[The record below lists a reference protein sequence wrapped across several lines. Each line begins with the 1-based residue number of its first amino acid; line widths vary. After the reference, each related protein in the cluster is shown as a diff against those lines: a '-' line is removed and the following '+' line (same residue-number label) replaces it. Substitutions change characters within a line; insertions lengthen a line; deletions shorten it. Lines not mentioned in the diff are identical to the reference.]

1 MVEKPNKF
9 KAAILGGVVL
19 GLLSSIPPISL
30 VNICCCLW
38 VLLGGVIAARTLIK
52 RSPYLPVT
60 TGEGATVGALAGVI
74 GSLITLVISIPL
86 AIMGVGEEMTYSLMR
101 WMGEVSNNP
110 QVRDQMQQAIEQAQ
124 RQAATQSIGQKLG
137 SALFMWIIT
146 TVVFIG
152 FAALGGIL
160 GVAMF
165 EKRKGQ
171 PMPPMPPQGPPGFGP
186 GFTPPGPPPGGPAPP
201 PGEPPYGGGDRPPY

>member
-9 KAAILGGVVL
+9 QAAILGGVVL
-19 GLLSSIPPISL
+19 GLLSSIPPINF

-52 RSPYLPVT
+52 RSPVFPVT

-74 GSLITLVISIPL
+74 GSLILLVISVPL
-86 AIMGVGEEMTYSLMR
+86 GLMGVGEGMTYSFLEKI
-101 WMGEVSNNP
+101 GDAANNP
-110 QVRDQMQQAIEQAQ
+110 EVREQMRVMIEQMQ
-124 RQAATQSIGQKLG
+124 RQAATQSVGQKLVG
-137 SALFMWIIT
+137 ALFAWLIT
-146 TVVFIG
+146 AVIYIG
-152 FAALGGIL
+152 FATLGGII
-160 GVAMF
+160 GVALF

-171 PMPPMPPQGPPGFGP
+171 PMPPMAPPGAPGYGP
-186 GFTPPGPPPGGPAPP
+186 GFAPPGPPPGGPAPP

>member
-9 KAAILGGVVL
+9 QAAILGGVVL
-19 GLLSSIPPISL
+19 GLLSSIPPINF

-52 RSPYLPVT
+52 RSPVFPVT

-74 GSLITLVISIPL
+74 GSLILLVISVPL
-86 AIMGVGEEMTYSLMR
+86 GLMGIGEGMTYSLLE

-110 QVRDQMQQAIEQAQ
+110 QMREQMQQMIAELQ
-124 RQAATQSIGQKLG
+124 RQAATQSVGQKLV
-137 SALFMWIIT
+137 SALFAWLIT
-146 TVVFIG
+146 AVIYIG
-152 FAALGGIL
+152 FATLGGII

-171 PMPPMPPQGPPGFGP
+171 PMPPMAPPGAPGYGP
-186 GFTPPGPPPGGPAPP
+186 GFAPPGPPPGGPAPP

>member
-1 MVEKPNKF
+1 VVEKPNKF
-9 KAAILGGVVL
+9 QAAILGGVVL
-19 GLLSSIPPISL
+19 GLLSSIPPINF

-52 RSPYLPVT
+52 RSPVFPVT

-74 GSLITLVISIPL
+74 GSLILLVISVPL
-86 AIMGVGEEMTYSLMR
+86 GLMGIGEGMTYSFLE

-110 QVRDQMQQAIEQAQ
+110 QVREQMQQMIAEMQ
-124 RQAATQSIGQKLG
+124 RQAATQSVGQKLV
-137 SALFMWIIT
+137 SALFAWLIT
-146 TVVFIG
+146 AVIYIG
-152 FAALGGIL
+152 FATLGGII

-171 PMPPMPPQGPPGFGP
+171 PMPPMAPPGAPGYGP
-186 GFTPPGPPPGGPAPP
+186 GFAPPGPPPGGPAPP

>member
-9 KAAILGGVVL
+9 QAAILGGVVL
-19 GLLSSIPPISL
+19 GLLSSIPPINF

-52 RSPYLPVT
+52 RSPVFPVT

-74 GSLITLVISIPL
+74 GSLILLVISVPL
-86 AIMGVGEEMTYSLMR
+86 GLMGVGEGMTYSFLERLGDAANNAEVREQMR
-101 WMGEVSNNP
+101 
-110 QVRDQMQQAIEQAQ
+110 QMIEQMQ
-124 RQAATQSIGQKLG
+124 RQAATQSVGQKLVG
-137 SALFMWIIT
+137 ALFAWLIT
-146 TVVFIG
+146 AVIYIG
-152 FAALGGIL
+152 FATLGGII
-160 GVAMF
+160 GVALF

-171 PMPPMPPQGPPGFGP
+171 PMPPMGPPGAP
-186 GFTPPGPPPGGPAPP
+186 GYGPPGPPPGGPAPP

>member
-1 MVEKPNKF
+1 VVEKPNKF
-9 KAAILGGVVL
+9 QAAILGGVVL
-19 GLLSSIPPISL
+19 GLLSSIPPINF

-52 RSPYLPVT
+52 RSPVFPVT

-74 GSLITLVISIPL
+74 GSLILLVISVPL
-86 AIMGVGEEMTYSLMR
+86 GLMGIGEGMTYSLLE
-101 WMGEVSNNP
+101 WMGEVSNNA
-110 QVRDQMQQAIEQAQ
+110 QMREQMQQMIAEMQ
-124 RQAATQSIGQKLG
+124 RQAATQSVGQKLV
-137 SALFMWIIT
+137 SALFAWLIT
-146 TVVFIG
+146 AVIYIG
-152 FAALGGIL
+152 FATLGGII

-171 PMPPMPPQGPPGFGP
+171 PMPPMAPPGAPGYGP
-186 GFTPPGPPPGGPAPP
+186 GFAPPGPPPGGPAPP

>member
-1 MVEKPNKF
+1 VVEKPNKF
-9 KAAILGGVVL
+9 QAAILGGVVL
-19 GLLSSIPPISL
+19 GLLSSIPPINF

-52 RSPYLPVT
+52 RSPVFPVT

-74 GSLITLVISIPL
+74 GSLILLVISVPL
-86 AIMGVGEEMTYSLMR
+86 GLMGIGEGMTYSLLE
-101 WMGEVSNNP
+101 WKGEVSNNA
-110 QVRDQMQQAIEQAQ
+110 QMREQMQQMIAEMQ
-124 RQAATQSIGQKLG
+124 RQAATQSVGQKLV
-137 SALFMWIIT
+137 SALFAWLIT
-146 TVVFIG
+146 AVIYIG
-152 FAALGGIL
+152 FATLGGII

-171 PMPPMPPQGPPGFGP
+171 PMPPMAPPGAPGYGP
-186 GFTPPGPPPGGPAPP
+186 GFAPPGPPPGGPAPP

>member
-9 KAAILGGVVL
+9 QAAILGGVVL
-19 GLLSSIPPISL
+19 GLLSSIPPINF

-52 RSPYLPVT
+52 RSPVFPVT

-74 GSLITLVISIPL
+74 GSLILLVISVPL
-86 AIMGVGEEMTYSLMR
+86 GLMGIGEGMTYSFLE

-110 QVRDQMQQAIEQAQ
+110 QVREQMQQMIAEMQ
-124 RQAATQSIGQKLG
+124 RQAATQSVGQKLV
-137 SALFMWIIT
+137 SALFAWLIT
-146 TVVFIG
+146 AVIYIG
-152 FAALGGIL
+152 FATLGGII

-171 PMPPMPPQGPPGFGP
+171 PMPPMAPPGAPGYGP
-186 GFTPPGPPPGGPAPP
+186 GFAPPGPPPGGPAPP

>member
-9 KAAILGGVVL
+9 QAAILGGVVL
-19 GLLSSIPPISL
+19 GLLSSIPPINF

-52 RSPYLPVT
+52 RSPVFPVT

-74 GSLITLVISIPL
+74 GSLILLVISVPL
-86 AIMGVGEEMTYSLMR
+86 GLMGIGEGMTYSFLE

-110 QVRDQMQQAIEQAQ
+110 QVREQMQQMIAEMQ
-124 RQAATQSIGQKLG
+124 RQAATQSVGQKLV
-137 SALFMWIIT
+137 SALFAWLIT
-146 TVVFIG
+146 AVIYIG
-152 FAALGGIL
+152 FATLGGIL

-171 PMPPMPPQGPPGFGP
+171 PMPPMAPPGAPGYGP
-186 GFTPPGPPPGGPAPP
+186 GFAPPGPPPGGPAPP

>member
-19 GLLSSIPPISL
+19 GLLSSIPPINF

-52 RSPYLPVT
+52 RSPVFPVT

-74 GSLITLVISIPL
+74 GSLILLVISVPL
-86 AIMGVGEEMTYSLMR
+86 GLMGVGEGMTYSLLDR
-101 WMGEVSNNP
+101 IGEAANNP
-110 QVRDQMQQAIEQAQ
+110 EVREQMRQMIAELQ
-124 RQAATQSIGQKLG
+124 RQSAIQSVGQKLV
-137 SALFMWIIT
+137 SALFAWLIT
-146 TVVFIG
+146 ALIYIG
-152 FAALGGIL
+152 FATLGGIL

-171 PMPPMPPQGPPGFGP
+171 PMPPMGPPGAPGYGP
-186 GFTPPGPPPGGPAPP
+186 GFAPPGPPPGGPAPP

>member
-9 KAAILGGVVL
+9 QAAILGGVVL
-19 GLLSSIPPISL
+19 GLLSSIPPINF

-52 RSPYLPVT
+52 RSPVFPVT

-74 GSLITLVISIPL
+74 GSLILLVISVPL
-86 AIMGVGEEMTYSLMR
+86 GLMGIGEGMTYSFLE

-110 QVRDQMQQAIEQAQ
+110 QVREQMQQMIAEMQ
-124 RQAATQSIGQKLG
+124 RQAATQSVGQKLV
-137 SALFMWIIT
+137 SALFAWLIT
-146 TVVFIG
+146 AVIYIG
-152 FAALGGIL
+152 FATLGGII

-165 EKRKGQ
+165 EKRKSQ
-171 PMPPMPPQGPPGFGP
+171 PMPPMAPPGAPGYGP
-186 GFTPPGPPPGGPAPP
+186 GFAPPGPPPGGPAPP